1 VSYYRV
7 ERQNDDDKRHT
18 IMSRKLKTE
27 VKKYEDDMLASFENE
42 EWQPVANL
50 DEEIA
55 RYAASAAATLT
66 KDKRINIRLSSR
78 DLEDIQM
85 RAAEEGM
92 PYQTLIA
99 SIVHKY
105 ASGRLVETIS
115 RPTKRSTG
123 RANKLRAG

>member
-1 VSYYRV
+1 
-7 ERQNDDDKRHT
+7 
-18 IMSRKLKTE
+18 MSKKMKPE
-27 VKKYEDDMLASFENE
+27 DKKYEDDILSSYDSG
-42 EWQPVANL
+42 EWKSVANL
-50 DEEIA
+50 DDETA
-55 RYAASAAATLT
+55 RYASSAAATLT

-105 ASGRLVETIS
+105 ASGRLVETAT
-115 RPTKRSTG
+115 RPAKRSTG
-123 RANKLRAG
+123 RVNKLRAG

>member
-1 VSYYRV
+1 MIR
-7 ERQNDDDKRHT
+7 N
-18 IMSRKLKTE
+18 LKAE
-27 VKKYEDDMLASFENE
+27 ENIYEDDILESYESG
-42 EWQPVANL
+42 EWKSVANL

-55 RYAASAAATLT
+55 RYASSAAATLT

-105 ASGRLVETIS
+105 ASGRLVESVS
-115 RPTKRSTG
+115 RPTNRSTG
-123 RANKLRAG
+123 HAKKLRGG

>member
-1 VSYYRV
+1 M
-7 ERQNDDDKRHT
+7 T
-18 IMSRKLKTE
+18 RKSKTE
-27 VKKYEDDMLASFENE
+27 DKKYEDDILESFESG
-42 EWQPVANL
+42 EWKSVPNL
-50 DEEIA
+50 EDEIA
-55 RYAASAAATLT
+55 RYASSAAETLT

-105 ASGRLVETIS
+105 ASGRLIETAS
-115 RPTKRSTG
+115 RPTNRSTG
-123 RANKLRAG
+123 RAKKLRAG